1 MAAIQK
7 YKKLDS
13 GIPRLSNAQKFQRVI
28 KRTFS
33 KDLFV
38 GLFIVLKQMIF
49 FKRHTL
55 DYPKEKFELS
65 SRYRALHKL
74 LRLLGS
80 GNSRCISCG
89 LCEQICISNCIR
101 IESQKDENGRK
112 QSISYDIN
120 LGRCIYC
127 GFCAEVCPELAIVHG
142 NDYENSSEQR
152 AHFTEKDQL
161 LTPLDEFLNGKQ
173 KEFTGYG
180 SLSVD
185 ADDKIKQTPLSY

>member
-1 MAAIQK
+1 MKQNYIQI
-7 YKKLDS
+7 DS
-13 GIPRLSNAQKFQRVI
+13 KIPRLSRYEKFEQVI

-38 GLFIVLKQMIF
+38 GLWIVLKQMLF
-49 FKRHTL
+49 FKCHTL

-89 LCEQICISNCIR
+89 LCEQICISDCIR
-101 IESQKDENGRK
+101 IESNKDENGRK
-112 QSISYDIN
+112 QSIKYDIN

-152 AHFTEKDQL
+152 AHFTEQDQL
-161 LTPLDEFLNGKQ
+161 LTPLDEFLQGKQ
-173 KEFTGYG
+173 QEFTGYG

-185 ADDKIKQTPLSY
+185 ANDKIKKTPLKY